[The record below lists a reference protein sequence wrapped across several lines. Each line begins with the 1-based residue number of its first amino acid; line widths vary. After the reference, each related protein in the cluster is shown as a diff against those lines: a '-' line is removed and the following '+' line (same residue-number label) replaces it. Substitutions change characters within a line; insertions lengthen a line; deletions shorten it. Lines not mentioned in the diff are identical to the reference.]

1 MQNFSS
7 MSQQMIKLQPL
18 NKTNIV
24 FRKMY
29 SNQEMLDYKNGN
41 AQKKL
46 FRVETVR

>member
-1 MQNFSS
+1 MQNFRSI
-7 MSQQMIKLQPL
+7 SQQMIKLQPL

-41 AQKKL
+41 DQKKL
-46 FRVETVR
+46 FGVETVR

>member
-7 MSQQMIKLQPL
+7 ISQQMIKLQPL

-29 SNQEMLDYKNGN
+29 SSQEMLDYKNGN
-41 AQKKL
+41 AQKKM
-46 FRVETVR
+46 FGVETVR

>member
-7 MSQQMIKLQPL
+7 ISQQMIKLQHL

-24 FRKMY
+24 FLKMY

-41 AQKKL
+41 AQTKL
-46 FRVETVR
+46 FGVETVR

>member
-1 MQNFSS
+1 
-7 MSQQMIKLQPL
+7 MIKLQPRN
-18 NKTNIV
+18 NKKIV

-46 FRVETVR
+46 FGVETVR